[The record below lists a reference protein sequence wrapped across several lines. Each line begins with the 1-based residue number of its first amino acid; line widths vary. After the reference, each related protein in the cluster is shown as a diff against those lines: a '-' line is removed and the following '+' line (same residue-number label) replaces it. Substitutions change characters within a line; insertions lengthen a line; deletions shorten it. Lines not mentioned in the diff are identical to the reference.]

1 MDDHRERAV
10 GAAGDQIQIV
20 SQQHGLPF
28 SKGLLAQ
35 SLTATGLSP
44 DRAYRVAR
52 EVERELRERNALQV
66 SLEELQP
73 MVARVL
79 GEMEGEGYLQRYEK
93 WYRLGLEDRPVVILI
108 GGATGVGKSTLAT
121 QLASRLGIVRI
132 ISTDSIRQVMRTFFS
147 RALMPEIHYSSFDAG
162 KAIRIPVRMNLDPHL
177 VGFAEQVEMVTV
189 GVAAIV
195 ERAVKEGTSLIV
207 EGVHFVPGYFP
218 LTGKE
223 RAVVLP
229 MVVAVREPELHR
241 SHFLVRERETLSR
254 RPVQRYLRN
263 FDEIRRIQE
272 FILARAAEQETLVI
286 ENVNIDD
293 TVGLV
298 VDALYE
304 CIAADAARSPV
315 GVADNAGTG

>member
-1 MDDHRERAV
+1 
-10 GAAGDQIQIV
+10 
-20 SQQHGLPF
+20 
-28 SKGLLAQ
+28 LLAQ

-52 EVERELRERNALQV
+52 EVERVLRERNDLQV
-66 SLEELQP
+66 RLEDLQP
-73 MVARVL
+73 MVARIL
-79 GEMEGEGYLQRYEK
+79 GEMEGEGYLRRYEK

-162 KAIRIPVRMNLDPHL
+162 KAIRLPVRMDLDAHL

-195 ERAVKEGTSLIV
+195 ERAIKESTSLIV

-218 LTGKE
+218 LTWNE

-229 MVVAVREPELHR
+229 MVVGVRDPELHR
-241 SHFLVRERETLSR
+241 SHFLVRERETIGR
-254 RPVQRYLRN
+254 RPVQRYLKN

-272 FILARAAEQETLVI
+272 FILARAAEQDTIVI
-286 ENVNIDD
+286 DNVNIDD

-304 CIAADAARSPV
+304 RIAADAGRAAIV
-315 GVADNAGTG
+315 GTNAGGGG